1 MVQGLNFE
9 LGETV
14 DILRESVRS
23 FALREIAPRAA
34 EIDRA
39 NEFPRDLWPKLGKL
53 GLLGITVEAFYLIS
67 NTFGK
72 LSPNLC

>member
-23 FALREIAPRAA
+23 FALREIDFFANQCRRLLRSEPDSGGQNAA
-34 EIDRA
+34 A
-39 NEFPRDLWPKLGKL
+39 
-53 GLLGITVEAFYLIS
+53 
-67 NTFGK
+67 
-72 LSPNLC
+72 